1 MFTPYPMLLLP
12 EFHERVWG
20 TRDLRPYF
28 GLPVEGAPVGEVWM
42 TGEQCR
48 VANGPLAGETLGDLA
63 LRFGAE
69 LTGEAAPP
77 AKRFPLLIKF
87 LYPRQKLS
95 VQVHPDDEGARR
107 VGEVCGKT
115 ECWYVARAIS
125 GAQVGLG
132 LRAGIT
138 REMFR
143 MAIEANQAEHMLN
156 WLDVKAG
163 EMIYVDAGTVHAIG
177 ANAIF
182 VETQQNCDIT
192 YRLYDYGRPR
202 QLHLEEGMAAIREK
216 TNAGWVEPE
225 VGESAPHAASVGRM
239 ISEGARPTRP
249 LTAPPA
255 PAHTVLVSS
264 PYFAVERYKLEGPV
278 VLSGAVG
285 KSSVQVLVCLEGGA
299 VVEYDVGG
307 ARPSTPTAGLPGT
320 PQLVTFTRGE
330 AVVIPA
336 ALRQVTVRPQWQA
349 ELLRMTLPSHPVGE
363 PVTTM
368 RSANEPSNHAPH
380 FHEAE

>member
-1 MFTPYPMLLLP
+1 MFTLYPLLLLP
-12 EFHERVWG
+12 EFQERVWG

-28 GLPVEGAPVGEVWM
+28 GIPVEGAPIGEVWM

-63 LRFGAE
+63 LRFGAA
-69 LTGEAAPP
+69 LTGEAAPQ

-95 VQVHPDDEGARR
+95 VQVHPDDEGAQR
-107 VGEVCGKT
+107 VGAVCGKT
-115 ECWYVARAIS
+115 ECWYVARAIT
-125 GAQVGLG
+125 GAQIGLG

-163 EMIYVDAGTVHAIG
+163 EMIYVDAGTVHAVG

-202 QLHLEEGMAAIREK
+202 QLHLEDGMAAIREK
-216 TNAGWVEPE
+216 TNAGWVEPQSVDLE
-225 VGESAPHAASVGRM
+225 DGPHMPSVG
-239 ISEGARPTRP
+239 IGGADAAHPARP

-255 PAHTVLVSS
+255 TAHTVLVSS
-264 PYFAVERYKLEGPV
+264 PYFAVERYQLKGPV
-278 VLSGAVG
+278 MLSAASG

-299 VVEYDVGG
+299 VVEHD
-307 ARPSTPTAGLPGT
+307 AAGSQP
-320 PQLVTFTRGE
+320 VTFTRGE

-336 ALRQVTVRPQWQA
+336 ALKKVAVRPQWQA
-349 ELLRMTLPSHPVGE
+349 EFLRMTLPAHPVGE

-368 RSANEPSNHAPH
+368 RTADRDTQAPH